1 MCPRSATQAGARGDF
16 EAAADRLE
24 AITLRWPRDLLA
36 AKVCEFH
43 YYQMGQ
49 HWTASRF
56 VAHMERIAPDNQDVS
71 HFVAMQAFAHELA
84 GARPRAIELALRA
97 LDLEPETTWAHHALA
112 HALLRDGRPAE
123 GIAAV
128 GGYLE
133 SWRRFSRAIESHNS
147 WHLALFRWAT
157 LDFASTWT
165 LYREHIW
172 NTGAETTGEL
182 LDMIAVL
189 WRLELAGEPVPPADW
204 EAVAERVLPHVGECA
219 IPFNVAHYAYALRRA
234 GAAAAVEGV
243 RDAARSF
250 AARQT
255 GQRAAAWQR
264 VGVPLIEASIAA
276 AGDQPA
282 EACAQLGPVV
292 AEIGRV
298 GGSDAQDDL
307 FRHAYLVALLDSG
320 QTSAA
325 RALLRDTLE
334 GRAPT
339 PLEETWLRRT
349 A

>member
-1 MCPRSATQAGARGDF
+1 
-16 EAAADRLE
+16 
-24 AITLRWPRDLLA
+24 
-36 AKVCEFH
+36 
-43 YYQMGQ
+43 
-49 HWTASRF
+49 
-56 VAHMERIAPDNQDVS
+56 
-71 HFVAMQAFAHELA
+71 
-84 GARPRAIELALRA
+84 
-97 LDLEPETTWAHHALA
+97 
-112 HALLRDGRPAE
+112 
-123 GIAAV
+123 
-128 GGYLE
+128 
-133 SWRRFSRAIESHNS
+133 
-147 WHLALFRWAT
+147 
-157 LDFASTWT
+157 
-165 LYREHIW
+165 
-172 NTGAETTGEL
+172 
-182 LDMIAVL
+182 MIAVL
-189 WRLELAGEPVPPADW
+189 WRLELVGEPVPPADW